1 MAMQLQDDFKEFLKL
16 LNANEVK
23 YLLIGGYAVS
33 YYGYVRTT
41 ADMDVWIQ
49 LSDKN
54 ADAIVKTL
62 RQFGFA
68 VPGLSKQL
76 FLKDRNVIRMGNS
89 PLRLEIQLSISG
101 REFDDCYSRR
111 KEVTI
116 DEVPVSMIG
125 KADLILYKKA
135 VGRPKDMLDV
145 LELEKLD

>member
-1 MAMQLQDDFKEFLKL
+1 MFAPP
-16 LNANEVK
+16 
-23 YLLIGGYAVS
+23 AVL
-33 YYGYVRTT
+33 
-41 ADMDVWIQ
+41 DVWIQ

-62 RQFGFA
+62 RQLHRCARIVQA
-68 VPGLSKQL
+68 VVPQGSQCYQNGQL
-76 FLKDRNVIRMGNS
+76 AVAIGNS
-89 PLRLEIQLSISG
+89 AQHRG

-116 DEVPVSMIG
+116 DEVPVLMIG